1 MDKLEATEKGWNW
14 WVKLPG
20 VAKAIVAAAL
30 PVVTISLFVAWFA
43 LTQGDPELKHDI
55 AELRRLSD
63 ENWNRQFR
71 FNDRIGNEIDS
82 LRRENRA
89 AKADITGLKT
99 GIADLTMITAA
110 NSNSP
115 LLRELLPYL
124 QGNQHGIDE
133 TYRVVLNIQKSLVA
147 RRDTLGISVR
157 KIKGK

>member
-20 VAKAIVAAAL
+20 VAKEIVAAAL
-30 PVVTISLFVAWFA
+30 PVVTISLFVAWFS
-43 LTQGDPELKHDI
+43 LTRGDPELKHDI

-63 ENWNRQFR
+63 ENWKKQFD
-71 FNDRIGNEIDS
+71 FNDRVKDEVDS
-82 LRRENRA
+82 LKRESRIV
-89 AKADITGLKT
+89 KA
-99 GIADLTMITAA
+99 GISDLTMITAA

-124 QGNQHGIDE
+124 QGNQQGIDE

-147 RRDTLGISVR
+147 RRDTFGINVR
-157 KIKGK
+157 KIEKK

>member
-43 LTQGDPELKHDI
+43 LTRQGDPELKHDI

-63 ENWNRQFR
+63 ENWEKQFD
-71 FNDRIGNEIDS
+71 FNDRARQEVDS
-82 LRRENRA
+82 LKRESRIV
-89 AKADITGLKT
+89 KA

-157 KIKGK
+157 KVKGK